1 MLTKLRN
8 KTGPR
13 NFPDKMIERARE
25 VARQLPRDEALSYLG
40 GAAYLISQSLKL
52 ADNKTIPILGEAGKI
67 SPAWLPILALH
78 IRGIYL
84 EQGERALLNVL
95 PYWIYLEP
103 EFFLAEKWLREL
115 FGQWIRSGEEG
126 KLKRAFF
133 GTPKRGTRS
142 FQKIV
147 QDHQRN
153 IKIAAK
159 ISTLRAE
166 GYAYSAAVEEVQASL
181 KELGVEDHLSRE
193 AIRSIYKKI
202 RAGYNPIIKLFQS

>member
-1 MLTKLRN
+1 MSTKIH
-8 KTGPR
+8 KTR
-13 NFPDKMIERARE
+13 TFADKMIDRARE

-40 GAAYLISQSLKL
+40 GAAYLISQSLEL
-52 ADNKTIPILGEAGKI
+52 SDNKRISIVGEDGKI

-84 EQGERALLNVL
+84 EHGERALLNVL

-115 FGQWIRSGEEG
+115 FGQWIRSGQE
-126 KLKRAFF
+126 KKIRRSFF

-153 IKIAAK
+153 MKIAAS
-159 ISTLRAE
+159 ISTLRAK
-166 GYAYSAAVEEVQASL
+166 GCTYSAAVEEVRANL
-181 KELGVEDHLSRE
+181 KDLGVEDHLSIE
-193 AIRSIYKKI
+193 AIRSIYRKV